1 MMSVAGL
8 AALGIWVGS
17 TVALRGTAPA
27 PLPPADGIIS
37 IAVDKPVNKFEGH
50 RAVGAGAD
58 GLEENEIDRVWS
70 TRNVEA
76 MKSAGFGPLSYR
88 LRTELGVKAWHWN
101 PRGAWSQPDQEQ
113 GYWTSSSEPA
123 EDYGVSYG
131 YRLPR
136 RGNTVD
142 QGKNNGHS
150 RLNDGDV
157 ETFWK
162 SNPYLDSHF
171 TGEPDSLHPQW
182 IMAEFPQAVPVDT
195 VRFDWGTPYATRFK
209 VQYWTGHDARFPVDN
224 GNWRDFPQAAHPG
237 TGGTQTARI
246 ASRPLDV
253 QYLRILLTEDSDA
266 APAGSRDVRDRL
278 GVAVREIYIGQQQA
292 GSFVDHVRHTKSHG
306 QTVMWT
312 SSTDPWHREEDIDK
326 NYEHASFERI
336 FASGITKGEPMM
348 VPVPALYGTPD
359 DAAALARYLGKRG
372 YPVQRVEIGEEPN
385 GRLASRSTTGRSMS
399 RWPPP

>member
-50 RAVGAGAD
+50 RAMGAGAD

-209 VQYWTGHDARFPVDN
+209 VQYWTGHDARFPVDQRQLA
-224 GNWRDFPQAAHPG
+224 GLSAGRAPGDQRDPDSAGRVPAAGRPVLAHPAH
-237 TGGTQTARI
+237 GGLGRRPCRI
-246 ASRPLDV
+246 P
-253 QYLRILLTEDSDA
+253 
-266 APAGSRDVRDRL
+266 
-278 GVAVREIYIGQQQA
+278 
-292 GSFVDHVRHTKSHG
+292 
-306 QTVMWT
+306 
-312 SSTDPWHREEDIDK
+312 
-326 NYEHASFERI
+326 
-336 FASGITKGEPMM
+336 
-348 VPVPALYGTPD
+348 
-359 DAAALARYLGKRG
+359 
-372 YPVQRVEIGEEPN
+372 
-385 GRLASRSTTGRSMS
+385 
-399 RWPPP
+399 